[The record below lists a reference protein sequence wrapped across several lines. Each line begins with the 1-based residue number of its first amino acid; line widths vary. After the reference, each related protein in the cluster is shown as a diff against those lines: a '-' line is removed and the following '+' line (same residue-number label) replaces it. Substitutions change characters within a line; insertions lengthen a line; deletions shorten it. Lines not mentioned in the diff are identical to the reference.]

1 MYIII
6 YDFRTSSVKTCLFN
20 IDPEIHIVANSTAD
34 YGIYIT
40 ENGGAEQ
47 DTEEW
52 WEAICSTTRALFDHS
67 EVKPDEIEGLAFC
80 SQMAGTVLVDEAG
93 KAVRP
98 PMSYLDQ
105 KGIKEYKECM
115 GSGIIKVSGCSLY
128 KLARNLI
135 VSDFPH

>member
-6 YDFRTSSVKTCLFN
+6 YDFGTSSVKTCLFN
-20 IDPEIHIVANSTAD
+20 IDSEIHIAANSTAD

-67 EVKPDEIEGLAFC
+67 EVKPDEIHGALIEQIDRTIDLVYTKYMKARITYDRIQRKETIHVSSGRFPRDPAQC
-80 SQMAGTVLVDEAG
+80 SCA
-93 KAVRP
+93 
-98 PMSYLDQ
+98 
-105 KGIKEYKECM
+105 
-115 GSGIIKVSGCSLY
+115 
-128 KLARNLI
+128 
-135 VSDFPH
+135 